1 MKNHEIDTN
10 ALIIGGGIIGL
21 SLAWELAN
29 RGIRSSVIDRARLGR
44 GASWAGAGILPAAAE
59 HGAVDPLE
67 QLRSLSH
74 RLHAQWAERLR
85 SETQIDTG
93 FTRCGGIHLAR
104 TPAEA
109 ATLLANRGW
118 WEEHGIAFEQL
129 TMQSL
134 GELEPTLA
142 SLSTTRFKSAWRLPN
157 ECQLRNPHHLRA
169 LAKACQ
175 QRGVQFLEDTSIET
189 FQDIGPRRLAA
200 VTQAGQVIEAEQI
213 CVCSGA
219 HSRMLLEQL
228 GHSSGIMPVR
238 GQMVLYR
245 WHSQQI
251 THVINEGHRYLVPRA
266 DGHVLAGSVEEEV
279 GFDPQTTPEAIAQIR
294 AWAEDLCPALQSA
307 SVVQTWAGLRPGS
320 FDSLPYI
327 GRIPNFDNMYLAAG
341 HFRHGL
347 HLSCGTAVV
356 MADLIQNKTPGI
368 DLTPFRIG
376 RG

>member
-1 MKNHEIDTN
+1 MKNYEIQSD

-21 SLAWELAN
+21 SLAWELAK
-29 RGIRSSVIDRARLGR
+29 REIRSTVLDRGSLGR

-59 HGAVDPLE
+59 RGAVDPLE

-74 RLHAQWAERLR
+74 KLHAQWAEQLR

-118 WEEHGIAFEQL
+118 WDEHGITFEQL
-129 TMQSL
+129 SPQAL
-134 GELEPTLA
+134 NELEPAL
-142 SLSTTRFKSAWRLPN
+142 LSTSANRFKSAWRIPN

-169 LAKACQ
+169 LAQACEL
-175 QRGVQFLEDTSIET
+175 RGIQFLENTAVES
-189 FQDIGPRRLAA
+189 FQVTGSRRLAA
-200 VTQAGQVIEAEQI
+200 VTQTGQVLQAERI
-213 CVCSGA
+213 CICSGA
-219 HSRMLLEQL
+219 HSRLLLDQL
-228 GHSSGIMPVR
+228 GYTSGIMPVR
-238 GQMVLYR
+238 GQMVLYQ
-245 WHSQQI
+245 SQAQQFS
-251 THVINEGHRYLVPRA
+251 HVINEGHRYLVPRA
-266 DGHVLAGSVEEEV
+266 DGYVLAGSVEEEV
-279 GFDPQTTPEAIAQIR
+279 GFEVQTTPEAIAQIR
-294 AWAEDLCPALQSA
+294 DWAEDLCPALQSA
-307 SVVQTWAGLRPGS
+307 SVVKTWAGLRPGS
-320 FDSLPYI
+320 FDGLPYI
-327 GRIPNFDNMYLAAG
+327 GRLPEFDNMYLAAG

-356 MADLIQNKTPGI
+356 MADLLQNKTPAI

>member
-1 MKNHEIDTN
+1 MD
-10 ALIIGGGIIGL
+10 
-21 SLAWELAN
+21 
-29 RGIRSSVIDRARLGR
+29 RGNLGR

-59 HGAVDPLE
+59 RGAIDPLE

-74 RLHAQWAERLR
+74 QLHAEWAEQLQ

-129 TMQSL
+129 SPQSL
-134 GELEPTLA
+134 SDFEPTLA
-142 SLSTTRFKSAWRLPN
+142 GLSADRFKSAWRLPN
-157 ECQLRNPHHLRA
+157 ECQLRNPHHLHA
-169 LAKACQ
+169 LAKACELH
-175 QRGVQFLEDTSIET
+175 GVQFLENTAVES
-189 FQDIGPRRLAA
+189 FQDAGSRRLAA
-200 VTQAGQVIEAEQI
+200 VTHTGEVIQAKHI
-213 CVCSGA
+213 CICSGA
-219 HSRMLLEQL
+219 HSRMLLEHL
-228 GHSSGIMPVR
+228 GYPSGIMPVR

-307 SVVQTWAGLRPGS
+307 SVVKTWAGLRPGS

-327 GRIPNFDNMYLAAG
+327 GRIPNFDNVYLAAG
-341 HFRHGL
+341 HFRNGL

-356 MADLIQNKTPGI
+356 MADLLEDKPPTI
-368 DLTPFRIG
+368 DLTTFRIG